1 MGAGAFQPSRF
12 ARLWEAKTVPMT
24 SATVDMILMKIS
36 RQGADSV
43 LERVA
48 HGVADD
54 GGVVLGAALAS
65 TFDRARFDGLL
76 AVVPGAAGVAGE
88 DGDHDGTDRGA
99 DDHAA
104 NKLRSEDEA
113 AGYGNDDRKQRRDLH
128 LADRSLGGYLNAG
141 LVVGQDLAFEKPQDL
156 AELAADLIDH
166 LARSRRRR
174 DP

>member
-1 MGAGAFQPSRF
+1 MGSEDRADDQRDGGHD
-12 ARLWEAKTVPMT
+12 LDEDIEA
-24 SATVDMILMKIS
+24 
-36 RQGADSV
+36 GADSV

-48 HGVADD
+48 HGVTDD
-54 GGVVLGAALAS
+54 SGVVLEAALAG
-65 TFDRARFDGLL
+65 TFQRARFDGLL
-76 AVVPGAAGVAGE
+76 AVVLGAAGVAGE

-128 LADRSLGGYLNAG
+128 LADRSLGEYLNAG
-141 LVVGQDLAFEKPQDL
+141 LVVGQDLAFEKPRYL